1 MSMTGDYANRSDLR
15 NPATSRAEF
24 TGQTYGESAAQQ
36 RAQDVVPAGAAPQDV
51 AAQRAAA
58 SVERG
63 VRPGAKPLG
72 RPTERA
78 EEPITSGANF
88 GPGPNAMAA
97 GIRPRVVSK
106 DNIEIQLE
114 QLYRMYP
121 TEGVA
126 LLLERIRNAKMNRG
140 RIR

>member
-1 MSMTGDYANRSDLR
+1 MTGDYPNRSDLR
-15 NPATSRAEF
+15 GAGRAEF

-36 RAQDVVPAGAAPQDV
+36 RSQAVVPTGPPPSDV
-51 AAQRAAA
+51 AAQRVAT
-58 SVERG
+58 G
-63 VRPGAKPLG
+63 VRPGARPLG
-72 RPTERA
+72 RPTERTQ
-78 EEPITSGANF
+78 EPITAGAPF
-88 GPGPNAMAA
+88 GAGPGPMAA

-114 QLYRMYP
+114 QLYRTYP

-126 LLLERIRNAKMNRG
+126 LLLDRIRTTRMNRG